1 MVMVL
6 EKKGLSLKS
15 GDQIFAEVG
24 GELLDK
30 FLSRRPEKGGN
41 VGIITGEQGS
51 GKTTLMLLLAK
62 NLIGK
67 DIVIWRGR
75 FLAQWHRFPNWE
87 EKVRILVHKDD
98 NIEFLKLPYD
108 GSPATKLEIPDL
120 VTYESA
126 EDVLRLAKKD
136 KLNVVYEPPGY
147 RISDELV
154 KDVKERTGRTISPDK
169 LEEEKPAYFWF
180 ELLYRLLVRRDR
192 RWYSVFIDE
201 VDDIF
206 PETPKGA
213 QFALQDWMKDIV
225 KDLRKGWV
233 SLIMSTHTLKNVDW
247 RIRTKIP
254 TRIYLRGAEVEQGS
268 IVRKQVVLG
277 LRDGYAVIDWGR
289 FGGFFFKP
297 LPPVD
302 YDVLVNRK

>member
-1 MVMVL
+1 M
-6 EKKGLSLKS
+6 G
-15 GDQIFAEVG
+15 A
-24 GELLDK
+24 ELLNK
-30 FLSRRPEKGGN
+30 FLSRRPERGGN

-51 GKTTLMLLLAK
+51 GKTTLKLLFAK
-62 NLIGK
+62 FLISQMP
-67 DIVIWRGR
+67 DICFWRGR
-75 FLAQWHRFPNWE
+75 FLAQWHRFPSWE

-126 EDVLRLAKKD
+126 EDILRLARKD
-136 KLNVVYEPPGY
+136 KLNVIYEPVSY
-147 RISDELV
+147 RISEELV
-154 KDVKERTGRTISPDK
+154 QDVKDRTGKIIPPDK

-180 ELLYRLLVRRDR
+180 ELLYRLLTRKDR

-206 PETPKGA
+206 PETPRGA
-213 QFALQDWMKDIV
+213 QFILQDWVKDII

-268 IVRKQVVLG
+268 IVRKQVVLA
-277 LRDGYAVIDWGR
+277 LRDGYAVIEWGR
-289 FGGFFFKP
+289 FGGFRFKP

-302 YDVLVNRK
+302 YDVLVDRK